1 MPSYVEISNMVE
13 AGLKS
18 EHYMTLVEFN
28 VHDIL
33 SEEQLALMALICD
46 NAKYTVSHCAK
57 KDFIH
62 EVVAIQ
68 NLMPGADKVRSR
80 QILCLI
86 ARTVGI
92 E

>member
-18 EHYMTLVEFN
+18 EHYTSLVEFN
-28 VHDIL
+28 SQDIL

-68 NLMPGADKVRSR
+68 NLMSGTGKVRSR
-80 QILCLI
+80 QILCLM
-86 ARTVGI
+86 ARMAGI